1 MFAYLTRIVWLL
13 AQPMSVIMLLGLAG
27 LVLLALKRR
36 RPAFAALALSTV
48 LLVLFAYTTLGY
60 VIITPLENRFTRP
73 AEPAHI
79 DGIVVLGGGMDGE
92 VNTVRGGFELAR
104 SGDRMVE
111 TLRLALAHPEARIVI
126 AAGAA
131 ALAADQEPEALAA
144 QRLFV
149 AFGIDPARIVLDDK
163 SRNTEENAA
172 FAKDLAGPQAGQ
184 TWLLITSAFHM
195 PRAVALFRRSD
206 FAVIAWPADYLA
218 SGTEG
223 FRLKLDQAPET
234 MAVTTIALREWLGLA
249 GYRLTGRIDEWLPGP
264 EAGTRA
270 PN

>member
-13 AQPMSVIMLLGLAG
+13 AQPTSVILLLGLAG
-27 LVLLALKRR
+27 LALLVLRR
-36 RPAFAALALSTV
+36 RRAAFAALALSTV
-48 LLVLFAYTTLGY
+48 LLVTFAYTTIGY
-60 VIITPLENRFTRP
+60 VLVTPLESRFARP

-79 DGIVVLGGGMDGE
+79 DGVVVLGGGMDGE

-104 SGDRMVE
+104 SGDRMLE
-111 TLRLALAHPEARIVI
+111 ALRLALAHPEARIVI

-144 QRLFV
+144 RRLFV

-163 SRNTEENAA
+163 SRNTEENAV
-172 FAKDLAGPQAGQ
+172 FANDLAGAQAGQ
-184 TWLLITSAFHM
+184 SWLLVTSAFHM
-195 PRAVALFRRSD
+195 PRAVALFRRTG
-206 FAVIAWPADYLA
+206 FAVIPWPADYLA

-223 FRLKLDQAPET
+223 LGLKFDQAPET
-234 MAVTTIALREWLGLA
+234 MAVTTIALREWLALA

-264 EAGTRA
+264 ATGT
-270 PN
+270 